1 VDDVWVAGIAVA
13 AGLGVVLA
21 GPSPTG
27 STVVDVVLIV
37 AAVAVCISMIA
48 TAPWTRNWRGS
59 KRPIVAAALLGVGVQ
74 VLARLG
80 NKWHFGCSSVLAVAP
95 VVLLTL
101 LAVQRR
107 SGHRRVR
114 LWSVVGGFVA
124 IGLLA
129 LLGFGVAAAAAR
141 PNLTRGT
148 DEARQALRSLETG
161 DFATAQQGFQLAA
174 GLLGGAGDDLS
185 APWAQPARLIPVV
198 AQHRRVA
205 ADLARSAESVSSAIA
220 DVLDDIDFDQ
230 LRVVNGAIDIDA
242 IAALQEPLAELN
254 ASLAD
259 LHATVDSVDSPWLV
273 GPIRDR
279 LATLNSQ
286 IEHQQAEG
294 DRAALAVERAP
305 EMLGA
310 NGKRVYFIAFTTP
323 AEARGLGGFMGN
335 WAEVTMDAG
344 QISVTGFGRTA
355 DLVMDGDTEHWG
367 RITSSP
373 HFPDVATLIADGYP
387 AYSGH
392 QIDGVF
398 AMDVYT
404 LAGLMKLTGPIG
416 LVSLPQTVTA
426 DNVATFLLN
435 EQYAL
440 AQNRADRIDML
451 EEVAGTTLS
460 RLLTG
465 SLPAPPD
472 LVKLLSP
479 FAAQGRL
486 LGWSADPD
494 EEALFE
500 RMRIS
505 GELPALNG
513 GDGLV
518 IALDNVANNKID
530 YYLTGEVTY
539 NVGTDPASGTAGATL
554 DITLHNGAPG
564 GLIEPAI
571 VFGNS
576 VGAPTG
582 SSVMELSV
590 YSAMTVT
597 GMTVDGQSRTADRT
611 SIEHDFKV
619 STVRVATSAAST
631 TQIHVQLAGPL
642 DLTNGYHL
650 IIRNGASVS
659 PMGMN
664 LVVDETVAE
673 DLGSAAGIHRIGP
686 DGHDG

>member
-1 VDDVWVAGIAVA
+1 
-13 AGLGVVLA
+13 
-21 GPSPTG
+21 
-27 STVVDVVLIV
+27 
-37 AAVAVCISMIA
+37 
-48 TAPWTRNWRGS
+48 
-59 KRPIVAAALLGVGVQ
+59 
-74 VLARLG
+74 
-80 NKWHFGCSSVLAVAP
+80 
-95 VVLLTL
+95 
-101 LAVQRR
+101 
-107 SGHRRVR
+107 
-114 LWSVVGGFVA
+114 
-124 IGLLA
+124 
-129 LLGFGVAAAAAR
+129 
-141 PNLTRGT
+141 
-148 DEARQALRSLETG
+148 
-161 DFATAQQGFQLAA
+161 
-174 GLLGGAGDDLS
+174 
-185 APWAQPARLIPVV
+185 
-198 AQHRRVA
+198 
-205 ADLARSAESVSSAIA
+205 
-220 DVLDDIDFDQ
+220 
-230 LRVVNGAIDIDA
+230 
-242 IAALQEPLAELN
+242 
-254 ASLAD
+254 
-259 LHATVDSVDSPWLV
+259 
-273 GPIRDR
+273 
-279 LATLNSQ
+279 
-286 IEHQQAEG
+286 
-294 DRAALAVERAP
+294 
-305 EMLGA
+305 
-310 NGKRVYFIAFTTP
+310 
-323 AEARGLGGFMGN
+323 
-335 WAEVTMDAG
+335 
-344 QISVTGFGRTA
+344 
-355 DLVMDGDTEHWG
+355 
-367 RITSSP
+367 
-373 HFPDVATLIADGYP
+373 
-387 AYSGH
+387 
-392 QIDGVF
+392 
-398 AMDVYT
+398 
-404 LAGLMKLTGPIG
+404 
-416 LVSLPQTVTA
+416 
-426 DNVATFLLN
+426 
-435 EQYAL
+435 
-440 AQNRADRIDML
+440 
-451 EEVAGTTLS
+451 
-460 RLLTG
+460 
-465 SLPAPPD
+465 
-472 LVKLLSP
+472 LLSP

-597 GMTVDGQSRTADRT
+597 GMTVDGQSRAADRT